1 MDMTCFCDRCGAMC
15 LDDICSAPPGSR
27 FKRLCPDC
35 ADAEIFNMRYGE
47 GDEYYE
53 EYGEVDD
60 C

>member
-1 MDMTCFCDRCGAMC
+1 MC